1 MRTASRFI
9 ASLAVLG
16 ACLLAGAQTTSST
29 ASIQQP
35 ANGPGNVAGLLYA
48 ANFAHWTVS
57 PTPEGNRWSNAGQC
71 YGTSGGIVFPL
82 FATTAPIQ
90 IVDLA
95 NSSNTETV
103 TPTLASYSGS
113 GCSVALPATHAH
125 TNYYL
130 QSGTFGLQEAL
141 NYAGSGYYEVV
152 LTPDWTTLGG
162 TTTLATAATK
172 GTNTTIL
179 DQRLLFT
186 SYGVPTQNCAIGS
199 IDLNAAATSTSTV
212 LYVCYPANTWAAVSQ
227 P

>member
-1 MRTASRFI
+1 MRKAFRFI
-9 ASLAVLG
+9 SVMVLSG
-16 ACLLAGAQTTSST
+16 ACLLAGAQTTNST
-29 ASIQQP
+29 ASVQQP

-48 ANFAHWTVS
+48 ANFGHWTAS
-57 PTPEGNRWSNAGQC
+57 PTAEGNRWSNPGQC

-82 FATTAPIQ
+82 FSTSAPIQ

-95 NSSNTETV
+95 NSANTETV
-103 TPTLASYSGS
+103 TPTLVNYSVG
-113 GCSVALPATHAH
+113 GCSVFYSATHAH

-141 NYAGSGYYEVV
+141 NWAGSGYYEVV
-152 LTPDWTTLGG
+152 LTPDWTALGG
-162 TTTLATAATK
+162 TTALATAATK

-186 SYGVPTQNCAIGS
+186 SYGVPTQNCAVGS
-199 IDLNAAATSTSTV
+199 IDQNASAASASTV
-212 LYVCYPANTWAAVSQ
+212 LYVCAPANVWTAVTV